1 MSPPTNLSDLWK
13 MHDNTLARCW
23 AAARDL
29 RAKTDRIKRDLDS
42 AYLDASDLEG
52 TYIRRTRA
60 IIEDPEDWIQRTWD
74 LYAWARDEG
83 KLCRPNNPF
92 DAEHAFRCRYTKA
105 LALEDG
111 TLIMPM
117 QALVQLHSHLREMS
131 EKVNALKYSS

>member
-1 MSPPTNLSDLWK
+1 MSPPTDLSELWK
-13 MHDNTLARCW
+13 MHDDTLARCW

-42 AYLDASDLEG
+42 AYPDASALERI
-52 TYIRRTRA
+52 YIRRTRV
-60 IIEDPEDWIQRTWD
+60 ILEEPEDWIQRTWD

-92 DAEHAFRCRYTKA
+92 NAERAFRCRYTKA

-111 TLIMPM
+111 TLVTPM
-117 QALVQLHSHLREMS
+117 QALVQLRSHLWEMS